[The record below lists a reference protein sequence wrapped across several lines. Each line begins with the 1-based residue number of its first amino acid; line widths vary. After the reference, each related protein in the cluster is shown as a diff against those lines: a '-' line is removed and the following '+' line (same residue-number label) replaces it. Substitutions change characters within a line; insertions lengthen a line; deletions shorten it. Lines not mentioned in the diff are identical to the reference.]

1 MVVTFI
7 WPIESQGKS
16 VFGNNDKMTGK
27 KPELKANI
35 HRWLSSCGNNHKN
48 YCKIPSEGVRRSDT
62 FPPNFGFE

>member
-27 KPELKANI
+27 KA
-35 HRWLSSCGNNHKN
+35 RV
-48 YCKIPSEGVRRSDT
+48 EG
-62 FPPNFGFE
+62 